1 MVNDLKLQFDRI
13 TQIIALCVGLTIG
26 FGATDRAWALDCG
39 FRDCP
44 LRGAKLKPHPDDPHA
59 SSPDGWGVHSLQLSL
74 DTAMV
79 SLASDANG
87 MTGYALEEAV
97 GLVAELHP
105 RLSIGVS
112 AAYQWILPEDER
124 WPGEG
129 VSGFGNPLLSVEG
142 ELWADGALRLI
153 SGLQVVLPFG
163 SKYRGVAEEHWEVMP
178 YLSGSWTHDS
188 FSTEVSVGFRESIT
202 DHEHGVDD
210 SHPESAMMVLGYVD
224 PNGAR
229 EWVVRGAS
237 GWASPDGEFSGLVY
251 LDVKLP
257 TMEEDIGEYVEAG
270 VEIATQ
276 LTGALALSANLGKAL
291 YGNVRR
297 APLRSGLG
305 FQYSF

>member
-1 MVNDLKLQFDRI
+1 
-13 TQIIALCVGLTIG
+13 
-26 FGATDRAWALDCG
+26 
-39 FRDCP
+39 
-44 LRGAKLKPHPDDPHA
+44 
-59 SSPDGWGVHSLQLSL
+59 
-74 DTAMV
+74 
-79 SLASDANG
+79 
-87 MTGYALEEAV
+87 
-97 GLVAELHP
+97 
-105 RLSIGVS
+105 
-112 AAYQWILPEDER
+112 
-124 WPGEG
+124 
-129 VSGFGNPLLSVEG
+129 
-142 ELWADGALRLI
+142 
-153 SGLQVVLPFG
+153 
-163 SKYRGVAEEHWEVMP
+163 MP

-188 FSTEVSVGFRESIT
+188 FSTELSVGFRESIT

-251 LDVKLP
+251 LDVKIP

-276 LTGALALSANLGKAL
+276 LSEALALSANLGKAL
-291 YGNVRR
+291 YGEVRR